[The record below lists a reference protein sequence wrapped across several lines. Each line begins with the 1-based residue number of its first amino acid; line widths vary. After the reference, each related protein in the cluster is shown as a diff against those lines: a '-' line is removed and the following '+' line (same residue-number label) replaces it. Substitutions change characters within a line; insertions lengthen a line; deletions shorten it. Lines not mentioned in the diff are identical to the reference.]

1 MLTTLLAS
9 AALATQ
15 PAPAELTPLMALYRE
30 LHAAPELAMQESR
43 TAARLAPELR
53 KLGFEVTEKVGRTGV
68 VAVLRNGP
76 GRTVLVRAD
85 MDGLPLEEKTGLPF
99 ASKVRTT
106 TRTGLDTAVMHACAH
121 DTHMTALIGT
131 ARRLAASKDRWKGTL
146 VMILQP
152 GEETSEGAAAMLSD
166 GLFTRFPKP
175 DTMLAFHNSAS
186 LPAGTIGLTPGPA
199 LANVDSV
206 DLLVPG
212 VGSHGAAPQNG
223 RDPIVLASRI
233 VSSLQTLV
241 SRERNPFD
249 PAVVTV
255 GSFHAGT
262 THNIIPDEARLQIT
276 VRSYTPAVRQA
287 LLDGIRRVAR
297 GEAIAAG
304 MPEDRMPT
312 VTVRD
317 PSTPATVNSEGLT
330 QRAQTFFTARFGKE
344 RVRTV
349 PAAMVGEDFSRFL
362 IANPGAQSLLFW
374 VGGVPQQAWD
384 KAGGDTTK
392 LPSLHSPYWAPDA
405 EKVIATAVEA
415 MEAAVLDSLKS

>member
-1 MLTTLLAS
+1 MLTSLLA
-9 AALATQ
+9 AALAAS
-15 PAPAELTPLMALYRE
+15 PAPAELAPLMSLYRE

-43 TAARLAPELR
+43 TAARLAPELK
-53 KLGFEVTEKVGRTGV
+53 KLGFEVTEGVGKTGV

-106 TRTGLDTAVMHACAH
+106 TRTGVETAVMHACAH
-121 DTHMTALIGT
+121 DTHMTAFIGA
-131 ARRLAASKDRWKGTL
+131 ARRLAASKGSWKGTL

-152 GEETSEGAAAMLSD
+152 GEETSEGAAAMLAD

-206 DLLVPG
+206 DIVVPG

-233 VSSLQTLV
+233 VSTLQTLV

-255 GSFHAGT
+255 GSFHAGA

-276 VRSYTPAVRQA
+276 VRSYTPAVRA
-287 LLDGIRRVAR
+287 SLLDGIRRIAR

-304 MPEDRMPT
+304 MPDDRMPK

-330 QRAQTFFTARFGKE
+330 QRAATLFTARFGKD

-362 IANPGAQSLLFW
+362 IAHPSGESLLFW
-374 VGGVPQQAWD
+374 VGGVPREAWD

-405 EKVIATAVEA
+405 EQVIGTAVEA
-415 MEAAVLDSLKS
+415 MEAAVLDSLKR

>member
-1 MLTTLLAS
+1 MLTSLLAA
-9 AALATQ
+9 AALAASPT
-15 PAPAELTPLMALYRE
+15 PAEMAPLMALYRE
-30 LHAAPELAMQESR
+30 LHAAPELAMQEGR
-43 TAARLAPELR
+43 TAARLAPELK
-53 KLGFEVTEKVGRTGV
+53 KLGFEVTEGVGRTGV

-85 MDGLPLEEKTGLPF
+85 MDALPLEEKTGLPF
-99 ASKVRTT
+99 ASTVRTT
-106 TRTGLDTAVMHACAH
+106 TRTGVDTAVMHACAH
-121 DTHMTALIGT
+121 DTHMAASIGT
-131 ARRLAASKDRWKGTL
+131 ARRLAATKDRWKGTL

-152 GEETSEGAAAMLSD
+152 GEETSEGAAAMLAD

-206 DLLVPG
+206 DIVVPG

-233 VSSLQTLV
+233 VSTLQTLV

-255 GSFHAGT
+255 GSFHAGA

-276 VRSYTPAVRQA
+276 VRSYTPAVRA
-287 LLDGIRRVAR
+287 SLLDGIRRIAR

-304 MPEDRMPT
+304 MPDDRMPQ

-330 QRAQTFFTARFGKE
+330 ARAATFFTARFGKD

-362 IANPGAQSLLFW
+362 IANPAGESLLFW
-374 VGGVPQQAWD
+374 VGGVPREAWD

-392 LPSLHSPYWAPDA
+392 LPSLHSPFWAPDA
-405 EKVIATAVEA
+405 EKVIGTAVEG
-415 MEAAVLDSLKS
+415 METAVLESLKR